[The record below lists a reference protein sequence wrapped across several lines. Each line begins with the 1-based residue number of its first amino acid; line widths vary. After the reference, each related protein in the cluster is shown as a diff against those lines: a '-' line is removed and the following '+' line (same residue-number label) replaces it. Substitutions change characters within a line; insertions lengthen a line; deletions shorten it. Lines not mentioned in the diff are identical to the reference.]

1 MLTDGGAWRR
11 SFRKIWWLDAR
22 AIGPCVLRRMG
33 HELTRCLSLNYLAIR
48 MAQLAKQC
56 DEDKVEEKKG
66 EEYLQSRDPK
76 VVSRGRGDQSSF
88 RSQYQSNFTIQ
99 DQRPYR

>member
-1 MLTDGGAWRR
+1 
-11 SFRKIWWLDAR
+11 
-22 AIGPCVLRRMG
+22 
-33 HELTRCLSLNYLAIR
+33 
-48 MAQLAKQC
+48 MAQSVKQC
-56 DEDKVEEKKG
+56 DEGEVEKKKG

-99 DQRPYR
+99 GQRPYR